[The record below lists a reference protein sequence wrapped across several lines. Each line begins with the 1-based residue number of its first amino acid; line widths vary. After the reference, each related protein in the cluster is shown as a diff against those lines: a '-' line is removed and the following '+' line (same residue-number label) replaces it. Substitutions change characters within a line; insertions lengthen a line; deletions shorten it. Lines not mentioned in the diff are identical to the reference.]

1 MTLLFVSEIDPAD
14 WWKAELGRRM
24 PALEIRVWPEAGA
37 LADIE
42 YALVWCPEPGMLAR
56 LPNLRAIFSLGA
68 GVDHLFSDPDLPRTI
83 PITRLIDVN
92 LTARMTEYVLFHVLR
107 WHRQHEAYTASQAA
121 ARWQERIQP
130 ASSDRSI
137 GILGQGVL
145 GRAAATA
152 LAGLGFKVAG
162 WSRTPKTLP
171 GIESFHGA
179 GGLIPIANRSEVLV
193 NMLPLTPALEDIL
206 DARLFAALP
215 EGATVINV
223 GRGRHLV
230 EDDLLAALDSG
241 WVSAA
246 TLDVFRTEPLP
257 SGHPFWSHPAVT
269 ITPHVASVA
278 DPRTVVEQ
286 VAENIHRSRAGEPLI
301 DVVDPSVGY

>member
-1 MTLLFVSEIDPAD
+1 MTLLFQSEVDPAD
-14 WWKAELGRRM
+14 WWRAELARRM
-24 PALEIRVWPEAGA
+24 PALEVRVWPDAGDME
-37 LADIE
+37 DIE
-42 YALVWCPEPGMLAR
+42 YALVWRPEPGMLAR

-68 GVDHLFSDPDLPRTI
+68 GVDHLFADPGLPRTV
-83 PITRLIDVN
+83 PITRLVDVN
-92 LTARMTEYVLFHVLR
+92 LTGRMTEYVLFHVLR
-107 WHRQHEAYTASQAA
+107 WHRQHEAYAGFQAA
-121 ARWQERIQP
+121 GKWEERIQP
-130 ASSDRSI
+130 ASSDRRI

-145 GRAAATA
+145 GGAAAAA
-152 LAGLGFKVAG
+152 LAGLGFNVAG
-162 WSRTPKTLP
+162 WSRTPKAPP
-171 GIESFHGA
+171 GVESFHGA
-179 GGLIPIANRSEVLV
+179 DGLIAMAGRSEALI

-215 EGATVINV
+215 DGAVVVNV

-230 EDDLLAALDSG
+230 EDDLLAALDG
-241 WVSAA
+241 GKLSAA

-257 SGHPFWSHPAVT
+257 ADHPFWTHPAVT

-286 VAENIHRSRAGEPLI
+286 VAENIRRSRAGEPLI

>member
-1 MTLLFVSEIDPAD
+1 MRLLFQSEVDPAQ
-14 WWKAELGRRM
+14 WWKTELGRRM
-24 PALEIRVWPEAGA
+24 PALEVRIWPEFGA
-37 LADIE
+37 PEDIE

-68 GVDHLFSDPDLPRTI
+68 GVDHLFADPDLPRTV
-83 PITRLIDVN
+83 PITRLVDVN

-107 WHRQHEAYTASQAA
+107 WHRMHDAYAADQAA
-121 ARWQERIQP
+121 ACWRERVQP
-130 ASSDRSI
+130 ASSDRSV

-145 GRAAATA
+145 GGAAATA

-171 GIESFHGA
+171 GIDSFHGA
-179 GGLIPIANRSEVLV
+179 AGLRALTGRSEVLV
-193 NMLPLTPALEDIL
+193 NMLPLTPALENIL
-206 DARLFAALP
+206 DAGLFAALP
-215 EGATVINV
+215 DGAVVINV

-230 EDDLLAALDSG
+230 EEDLLAALDG
-241 WVSAA
+241 VKLAAA
-246 TLDVFRTEPLP
+246 TLDVFRTEHLP
-257 SGHPFWSHPAVT
+257 VGHPFWTHPSVT
-269 ITPHVASVA
+269 VTPHVASVA

-286 VAENIHRSRAGEPLI
+286 VAENIRRSRAGEPLT